1 MQMCSNM
8 LLRMQWVMG
17 FGMIVRFGEKQ
28 PIFPL
33 PIIQSILLESS
44 LKLSDVTIHLN
55 EKCIYSNGVMV
66 KEYKE
71 LCDEELVK
79 NELRWGRKRVVTDR
93 VNIMVGT
100 GTTRCEGLTTE
111 WNDRI
116 LKRFEVFCSN
126 CKLKKEEKREEKEA
140 MKKAKADIVFS
151 I

>member
-1 MQMCSNM
+1 MSE
-8 LLRMQWVMG
+8 LTRYVTEL
-17 FGMIVRFGEKQ
+17 GEKAKEAET
-28 PIFPL
+28 L
-33 PIIQSILLESS
+33 RQS
-44 LKLSDVTIHLN
+44 
-55 EKCIYSNGVMV
+55 V